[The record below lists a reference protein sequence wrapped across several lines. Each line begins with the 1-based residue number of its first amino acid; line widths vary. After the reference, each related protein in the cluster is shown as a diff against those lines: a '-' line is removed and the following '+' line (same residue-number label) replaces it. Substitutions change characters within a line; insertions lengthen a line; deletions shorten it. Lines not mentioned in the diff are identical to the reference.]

1 MKVTQ
6 ENLPDSQVG
15 LEIEVP
21 ADLSKQG
28 YEKVLRDYM
37 KSANIPGFRKGKVP
51 RQVLIQRIGTMQ
63 LKAAALEE
71 IVQSSIEKA
80 IKQEEIEAL
89 GNYQLQSNFE
99 ELMSQYKPGEPITL
113 SASVDVPPRVKL
125 SGYKELSVQAEEIKP
140 KEGVVEETLKGY
152 RENMATLVPVEDRAA
167 KEGDVAVVDFVGK
180 AENAEGELEAFEG
193 GSAQDFQV
201 EIGEGRFIPGFVEG
215 MIGMSL
221 EEEKDVE
228 VTFPEDYPQTE
239 LAGKPATFTITLKEL
254 KEKEL
259 PDMDDDFAEE
269 VSEFETLDEL
279 RKSLEDRFQK
289 EAAAATDANIDRAL
303 LNQLA
308 QLIEAEIPKTLI
320 QREVDFIVTQTAMQ
334 LSRQG
339 IDLSKFLTRDLVDGM
354 RENAKPEATER
365 LKRTLALGEIAKQE
379 SISVTD
385 EEVKARSE
393 EMMADVDDP
402 SQVDPERLNQVV
414 NEDLLK
420 EKILAWLREKSN
432 VELVPEGTLADDEEI
447 EIDVDSAVEVAADG
461 TVDVASVEVTDEEV
475 TDEEVVEEAEA
486 NEADSEQSGA
496 AEAKKADSEKAELA
510 AELEPVEPKKE
521 KAKTVKAKS
530 EKAEGEKKAKSESK
544 KPKSGG
550 KKAKGKK
557 E

>member
-51 RQVLIQRIGTMQ
+51 RQILIQRIGTMQ

-71 IVQSSIEKA
+71 IVQSVIEKA
-80 IKQEEIEAL
+80 IKQEEIDAL

-99 ELMSQYKPGEPITL
+99 ELMGTYKPGEPFTL

-125 SGYKELSVQAEEIKP
+125 SEYKGLSVQAEEIKP
-140 KEGVVEETLKGY
+140 KEDRVDETLEGY
-152 RENMATLVPVEDRAA
+152 RENLATLVPVEDRAA

-180 AENAEGELEAFEG
+180 AENAEGEVEAFDG

-201 EIGEGRFIPGFVEG
+201 EISEGKFIPGFVEG
-215 MIGMSL
+215 MVGMEL
-221 EEEKDVE
+221 EAEKDVE
-228 VTFPEDYPQTE
+228 VTFPEDYPQAE

-259 PDMDDDFAEE
+259 PEIDDDFAEE
-269 VSEFETLDEL
+269 VSEFETLEEL
-279 RKSLEDRFQK
+279 RQSLEERYQK
-289 EAAAATDANIDRAL
+289 EATDATDANIDQAL
-303 LNQLA
+303 LNELVKH
-308 QLIEAEIPKTLI
+308 IEAEIPKTLI

-339 IDLSKFLTRDLVDGM
+339 IDLSKFLTKDLVDNM
-354 RENAKPEATER
+354 RENAKPEAIER
-365 LKRTLALGEIAKQE
+365 LNRTLALGEIAKQE
-379 SISVTD
+379 SLAITD
-385 EEVKARSE
+385 EEVKARTE
-393 EMMADVDDP
+393 EMMAEVDDP

-420 EKILAWLREKSN
+420 EKILGWLKENSN
-432 VELVPEGTLADDEEI
+432 VELVPEGSLAPDETEAGESEMAI
-447 EIDVDSAVEVAADG
+447 ASDG
-461 TVDVASVEVTDEEV
+461 TVDVESVEVAEE
-475 TDEEVVEEAEA
+475 TAETP
-486 NEADSEQSGA
+486 
-496 AEAKKADSEKAELA
+496 EAKKTAENESEETVSESAEV
-510 AELEPVEPKKE
+510 PVETKVAETEPDTSREPKAE
-521 KAKTVKAKS
+521 KAKTEKTEGGNKKS
-530 EKAEGEKKAKSESK
+530 KKKSKGGAK
-544 KPKSGG
+544 KPKG
-550 KKAKGKK
+550 KK
-557 E
+557 

>member
-51 RQVLIQRIGTMQ
+51 RQILIQRIGTMQ

-71 IVQSSIEKA
+71 IVQSVIEKA
-80 IKQEEIEAL
+80 IKQEEIDAL

-99 ELMSQYKPGEPITL
+99 ELMGTYKPGEPFTL

-125 SGYKELSVQAEEIKP
+125 SEYKGLSVQAEEIKT
-140 KEGVVEETLKGY
+140 KEGRVDETLEGY
-152 RENMATLVPVEDRAA
+152 RENLATLVPVEDRVA

-180 AENAEGELEAFEG
+180 AENAEGEVEAFDG

-201 EIGEGRFIPGFVEG
+201 EISEGKFIPGFVEG
-215 MIGMSL
+215 MVGMEL
-221 EEEKDVE
+221 EAEKDVE
-228 VTFPEDYPQTE
+228 VTFPEDYPQAE

-259 PDMDDDFAEE
+259 PEIDDDFAEE
-269 VSEFETLDEL
+269 VSEFETLEEL
-279 RKSLEDRFQK
+279 RQSLEERYQK
-289 EAAAATDANIDRAL
+289 EATDATDANIDQAL
-303 LNQLA
+303 LNELVKHV
-308 QLIEAEIPKTLI
+308 EAEIPKTLI

-339 IDLSKFLTRDLVDGM
+339 IDLSKFLTKDLVDNM
-354 RENAKPEATER
+354 RENAKPEAIER
-365 LKRTLALGEIAKQE
+365 LNRTLALGEIAKQE
-379 SISVTD
+379 SLAITD
-385 EEVKARSE
+385 EEVKARTE
-393 EMMADVDDP
+393 EMMAEVDDP

-420 EKILAWLREKSN
+420 EKILGWLKENSN
-432 VELVPEGTLADDEEI
+432 VELVPEGSLAPDETEAGESERAI
-447 EIDVDSAVEVAADG
+447 ASDG
-461 TVDVASVEVTDEEV
+461 TVDVESVEVAEE
-475 TDEEVVEEAEA
+475 TVETP
-486 NEADSEQSGA
+486 
-496 AEAKKADSEKAELA
+496 EAKETAENESEEMVSESAEVP
-510 AELEPVEPKKE
+510 AETKVAETEPATSKEPKAE
-521 KAKTVKAKS
+521 KAKTEKTEGGNKKS
-530 EKAEGEKKAKSESK
+530 KKKSKGGAK
-544 KPKSGG
+544 KPKG
-550 KKAKGKK
+550 KK
-557 E
+557 

>member
-21 ADLSKQG
+21 GDLSKQG
-28 YEKVLRDYM
+28 YEKVLQGYM

-51 RQVLIQRIGTMQ
+51 RQILIQRIGTMQ

-71 IVQSSIEKA
+71 IVQSAIDKA

-99 ELMSQYKPGEPITL
+99 ELVGQYKPGEPLTI

-125 SGYKELSVQAEEIKP
+125 SEYKGLSVQAEEVKP
-140 KEGVVEETLKGY
+140 KEGGVDETLAGY

-180 AENAEGELEAFEG
+180 AENAEGEVEAFEG
-193 GSAQDFQV
+193 GSAEDFQV
-201 EIGEGRFIPGFVEG
+201 EISEGKFIPGFVEG
-215 MIGMSL
+215 MVGMKL
-221 EEEKDVE
+221 EEEKEVE
-228 VTFPEDYPQTE
+228 VTFPEDYPQAE

-259 PDMDDDFAEE
+259 PDLDDDFAEE
-269 VSEFETLDEL
+269 VSEFETLEEL
-279 RKSLEDRFQK
+279 RKSLEERYQK
-289 EAAAATDANIDRAL
+289 ESADATDANIDQAL
-303 LNQLA
+303 LNELVKHV
-308 QLIEAEIPKTLI
+308 EAEIPKTLI

-339 IDLSKFLTRDLVDGM
+339 IDLSKFLTKDLVDNM
-354 RENAKPEATER
+354 RDNAKPEAVER
-365 LKRTLALGEIAKQE
+365 LRRTLALGEIAKQE
-379 SISVTD
+379 SLAVTE
-385 EEVKARSE
+385 EEVKARSD

-420 EKILAWLREKSN
+420 EKILGWLKENSD
-432 VELVPEGTLADDEEI
+432 VELVPEGTLTPDEEAAA
-447 EIDVDSAVEVAADG
+447 EDGVEVAADG
-461 TVDVASVEVTDEEV
+461 TVDVASVEVTEEV
-475 TDEEVVEEAEA
+475 DAETVEPVEAEA
-486 NEADSEQSGA
+486 KDTKTDS
-496 AEAKKADSEKAELA
+496 KKADSKKAEPKKTEKAEK
-510 AELEPVEPKKE
+510 PKAE
-521 KAKTVKAKS
+521 KAKAKS
-530 EKAEGEKKAKSESK
+530 EDKKSKSSK
-544 KPKSGG
+544 KSKSGD
-550 KKAKGKK
+550 KKSKDKK
-557 E
+557 

>member
-51 RQVLIQRIGTMQ
+51 RQILIQRIGTMQ

-71 IVQSSIEKA
+71 IVQSVIEKA
-80 IKQEEIEAL
+80 IKQEEIDAL

-99 ELMSQYKPGEPITL
+99 ELMGTYKPGEPFTL

-125 SGYKELSVQAEEIKP
+125 SEYKGLSVQAEEIKP
-140 KEGVVEETLKGY
+140 KEGRVDETLEGY
-152 RENMATLVPVEDRAA
+152 RENLATLVPVEDRAA
-167 KEGDVAVVDFVGK
+167 EEGDVAVVDFIGK
-180 AENAEGELEAFEG
+180 AENAEGEVEAFEG

-201 EIGEGRFIPGFVEG
+201 EISEGKFIPGFVEG
-215 MIGMSL
+215 MVGMSL

-228 VTFPEDYPQTE
+228 VTFPEDYPQAE

-259 PDMDDDFAEE
+259 PEVDDDFAEE
-269 VSEFETLDEL
+269 VSEFETLEEL
-279 RKSLEDRFQK
+279 RTSLEERYQK
-289 EAAAATDANIDRAL
+289 EAADATDANVDQAL
-303 LNQLA
+303 LNELVKH
-308 QLIEAEIPKTLI
+308 IEAEIPKTLI

-339 IDLSKFLTRDLVDGM
+339 IDLSKFLTKDLVDNM
-354 RENAKPEATER
+354 RENAKPEAVER
-365 LKRTLALGEIAKQE
+365 LNRTLALGEIAKQE
-379 SISVTD
+379 SLAITD
-385 EEVKARSE
+385 EAVKARTE
-393 EMMADVDDP
+393 EMMAEVDDP

-420 EKILAWLREKSN
+420 EKILGWLKENSN
-432 VELVPEGTLADDEEI
+432 VELVPEGSLVPDEAEADES
-447 EIDVDSAVEVAADG
+447 DVAIASDG
-461 TVDVASVEVTDEEV
+461 TVDVESVEVADE
-475 TDEEVVEEAEA
+475 TVENPEAEEIA
-486 NEADSEQSGA
+486 EPESEETVSESTEVA
-496 AEAKKADSEKAELA
+496 AETKVAETEPAK
-510 AELEPVEPKKE
+510 
-521 KAKTVKAKS
+521 
-530 EKAEGEKKAKSESK
+530 SK
-544 KPKSGG
+544 KPKAEKAGSEDKKSKKKGKGG
-550 KKAKGKK
+550 DKKSKGKK
-557 E
+557 